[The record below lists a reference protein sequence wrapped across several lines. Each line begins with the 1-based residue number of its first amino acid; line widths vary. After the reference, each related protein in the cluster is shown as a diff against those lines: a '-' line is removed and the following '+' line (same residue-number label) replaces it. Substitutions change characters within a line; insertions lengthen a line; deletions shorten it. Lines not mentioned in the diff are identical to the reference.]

1 MAAQVEFKIGGDNEA
16 TAAGVWGL
24 LTLLRVG
31 PSIAHIVTQYMQNNV
46 TPLIA
51 GDKGGAIA

>member
-1 MAAQVEFKIGGDNEA
+1 MAAKVEFNIGDDNEA

-31 PSIAHIVTQYMQNNV
+31 PSLAHIVTQYMQNNV
-46 TPLIA
+46 TPLLA
-51 GDKGGAIA
+51 GDRGGVVA